1 MSPLLS
7 TWLSGVSAES
17 AFSLANIPFGVISH
31 GDSGRRVAAT
41 RIGDHVI
48 DLSVLADARLLNDAL
63 TQEEQRVFEQV
74 RGHREDGQGGHA
86 AHLALALQPTLNA
99 FAALGSEART
109 KVRAAVQALFSA
121 GSEHRFDD
129 SLRQRAVHDIR
140 SVKMHLPM
148 QVPDFVDFSVYPA
161 HGLGAG
167 RAIFGPDTPL
177 PPSFS
182 RLPMAYNGR
191 AGTVTINEQIVR
203 PQGQTRAFSVQ
214 REIETGPSKALDWE
228 FEIVSRL
235 MWALL

>member
-1 MSPLLS
+1 MCLSRCVVIERTAKEDMWLILL
-7 TWLSGVSAES
+7 
-17 AFSLANIPFGVISH
+17 
-31 GDSGRRVAAT
+31 
-41 RIGDHVI
+41 
-48 DLSVLADARLLNDAL
+48 
-63 TQEEQRVFEQV
+63 
-74 RGHREDGQGGHA
+74 
-86 AHLALALQPTLNA
+86 LALQPTLNA

-191 AGTVTINEQIVR
+191 AGTVTTNEQIVR
-203 PQGQTRAFSVQ
+203 PQGQTRAFSAQ
-214 REIETGPSKALDWE
+214 REIGIGASKALDWE

-235 MWALL
+235 LNELSRKRTR

>member
-1 MSPLLS
+1 MCLSRCVVIERTAKEDMWLILL
-7 TWLSGVSAES
+7 
-17 AFSLANIPFGVISH
+17 
-31 GDSGRRVAAT
+31 
-41 RIGDHVI
+41 
-48 DLSVLADARLLNDAL
+48 
-63 TQEEQRVFEQV
+63 
-74 RGHREDGQGGHA
+74 
-86 AHLALALQPTLNA
+86 LALQPTLNA

-109 KVRAAVQALFSA
+109 KVRTAVQALFSA
-121 GSEHRFDD
+121 GPEHRFDD

-140 SVKMHLPM
+140 SVKM

-191 AGTVTINEQIVR
+191 AGTVTTNEQIVR
-203 PQGQTRAFSVQ
+203 PQGQTRAFSAQ
-214 REIETGPSKALDWE
+214 REIGIGASKALDWE

-235 MWALL
+235 LNELSRKRTR